1 MRSLIL
7 FLMILSWSFA
17 LGQPAGSARE
27 QRMLYLLNLEREHNS
42 LPPLVWDSHD
52 AAAAQAHAALVLQH
66 SELSHRY
73 DGEPELAERLGTA
86 GARFDTAAENLAVAE
101 NEEDAHAA
109 LMYSP
114 GHRANILNSQ
124 YNAVGIS
131 LTERGNKLFVVQVF
145 SHALPEYSDDDFRQS
160 FLVAINHERKVH
172 GLRPMAEHEDRF
184 AHSFACST
192 DGDAGKMSLPG
203 PSGTSSAVF
212 TSSDPQQLPEGIL
225 HYVDAANLHW
235 VSVGACF
242 RPGPKY
248 GYANFWVIVSFGS

>member
-1 MRSLIL
+1 MRSAIF
-7 FLMILSWSFA
+7 FLTFLTWPFA
-17 LGQPAGSARE
+17 LGQPPGSARE
-27 QRMLYLLNLEREHNS
+27 ERMLYLLNLEREHNN
-42 LPPLVWDSHD
+42 LPPLVWDSRD
-52 AAAAQAHAALVLQH
+52 AAAARAHATLVLQH
-66 SELSHRY
+66 PELSHRY
-73 DGEPELAERLGTA
+73 QGEPELAERLGTA

-131 LTERGNKLFVVQVF
+131 VTERDKKLYVVQVF
-145 SHALPEYSDDDFRQS
+145 SHSLPEYSDSDFRQS
-160 FLVAINHERKVH
+160 FIAAINRERKVRR
-172 GLRPMAEHEDRF
+172 LRPMAEHEDRF

-192 DGDAGKMSLPG
+192 DGNAAKVSLPG
-203 PSGTSSAVF
+203 LSAESSAVF
-212 TSSDPQQLPEGIL
+212 TASDPRQLPEGIL
-225 HYVDAANLHW
+225 HYVDAAHLHW

-248 GYANFWVIVSFGS
+248 GYGNFWVVVSFGD